1 MSECV
6 AGKGKEILERG
17 GEKEKKERGKGGKE
31 LECDDDDDGGGDQ
44 VWRCIICRDFVE

>member
-17 GEKEKKERGKGGKE
+17 GERKKKRGKGGKE